1 MRPPAHLALAFLL
14 ALGLASNASAVNFPQ
29 DGHVDVFASL
39 AVSET
44 QDLLF
49 GVVTDSDGTVTLDT
63 NDAIADDPDEIHAG
77 GTVRS
82 GDYDIT
88 GEADQ
93 TVAVALTGSTTSG
106 LTIGKFSTNQAD
118 LNNIRL
124 DAGGAAV
131 LTLGAEL
138 TVDSATVTTGEAQPL
153 NFTIAVTYN

>member
-1 MRPPAHLALAFLL
+1 MRPPAYLALGFLL
-14 ALGLASNASAVNFPQ
+14 ALGLASNASAVSFPH

-39 AVSET
+39 AVSES

-63 NDAIADDPDEIHAG
+63 NDAIAEDPEGIHAG

-93 TVAVALTGSTTSG
+93 TLAVTLTGSTTSG
-106 LTIGKFSTNQAD
+106 LTIGQFSTNQAD
-118 LNNIRL
+118 LNNVRL
-124 DAGGAAV
+124 DSGGATV
-131 LTLGAEL
+131 LTIGANL
-138 TVDSATVTTGEAQPL
+138 TVDAATAATGEFQPL
-153 NFTIAVTYN
+153 NFIIAVTYN